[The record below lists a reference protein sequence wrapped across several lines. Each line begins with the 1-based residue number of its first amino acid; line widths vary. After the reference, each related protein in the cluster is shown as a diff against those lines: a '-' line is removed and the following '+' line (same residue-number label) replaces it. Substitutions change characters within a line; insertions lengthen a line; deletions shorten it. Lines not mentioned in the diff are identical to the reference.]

1 MTLDYRVGASR
12 RSRSFVAAL
21 VTLLAAALLALPA
34 NGSAAPFK
42 AVLHA
47 PDHAPTVQAKW
58 RITVDVTR
66 GAQKLSGSIRYEFL
80 FAGQVV
86 SHQSGHK
93 FSGGVYR
100 DALVFPAS
108 AVGMTLTLDTIVK
121 TKYGTVKLPWTV
133 TTKK

>member
-1 MTLDYRVGASR
+1 MTSDRRVRASR
-12 RSRSFVAAL
+12 RGGSVAAAL
-21 VTLLAAALLALPA
+21 LTLLVAALLALPA
-34 NGSAAPFK
+34 SASAAPFK

-47 PDHAPTVQAKW
+47 PDHTPTVNAKW

-66 GAQKLSGSIRYEFL
+66 GAQKLSGSVRYEFL
-80 FAGQVV
+80 YAGQVV

-100 DALVFPAS
+100 DALQFPAT
-108 AVGMTLTLDTIVK
+108 AVGMRLTLDTIVK

-133 TTKK
+133 TTKR

>member
-1 MTLDYRVGASR
+1 MTLDR
-12 RSRSFVAAL
+12 RARADRRGRLAAVATL
-21 VTLLAAALLALPA
+21 MVVLLAFPA
-34 NGSAAPFK
+34 GASAAPFR

-47 PDHAPTVQAKW
+47 PDHAPKVNAKW

-66 GAQKLSGSIRYEFL
+66 GSQKLAGSVRYEFL

-121 TKYGTVKLPWTV
+121 TKYGTVTLPWTV
-133 TTKK
+133 TTKR

>member
-1 MTLDYRVGASR
+1 MTLDRRARADRRGRLAAVASLM
-12 RSRSFVAAL
+12 V
-21 VTLLAAALLALPA
+21 VLLAFPA
-34 NGSAAPFK
+34 GASAAPFR

-47 PDHAPTVQAKW
+47 PDHAPKVNAKW

-66 GAQKLSGSIRYEFL
+66 GSQKLAGSVRYEFL

-121 TKYGTVKLPWTV
+121 TKYGTVTLPWTV
-133 TTKK
+133 TTKR

>member
-1 MTLDYRVGASR
+1 MTLDRRVGAHR
-12 RSRSFVAAL
+12 RGRLAVAAL
-21 VTLLAAALLALPA
+21 LMVALLALPA
-34 NGSAAPFK
+34 GASAAPFT
-42 AVLHA
+42 AGLHA
-47 PDHAPTVQAKW
+47 PNHTPKVNAKW
-58 RITVDVTR
+58 KITVDVNR
-66 GAQKLSGSIRYEFL
+66 GSQKLSGTIRYEFL

-133 TTKK
+133 TTKR

>member
-1 MTLDYRVGASR
+1 MV
-12 RSRSFVAAL
+12 
-21 VTLLAAALLALPA
+21 ALLALPA
-34 NGSAAPFK
+34 VASAAPFT
-42 AVLHA
+42 AMLNA
-47 PDHAPTVQAKW
+47 PNHTPKVNAKW

-66 GAQKLSGSIRYEFL
+66 GSQKLAGSVRYEFL

-121 TKYGTVKLPWTV
+121 TKYGTVKLPWTI
-133 TTKK
+133 TTKR